1 MKAATRLILVSRH
14 KLMTEALHALFKG
27 ERDVHVV
34 GQAADEQAALQLAS
48 RAKAD
53 VAIVDMVAQVLN
65 AFSIVRQLKKQS
77 PTVRVV
83 ALSMWSDEAYVSQVL
98 RNGASAFVLRSEGFS
113 SLARAV
119 HDVAAGRQ
127 YLSPQLDISA
137 IRRRQKAAD
146 SYTDDLDKLT
156 AREREVL
163 QLAMEGCPN
172 ALIAG
177 RLGISRRTAETHRAN
192 IYKKLLVGSHT
203 ELVAFALRRGLLT
216 RDL

>member
-1 MKAATRLILVSRH
+1 MKAATRLILISRH
-14 KLMTEALHALFKG
+14 KLMTEALYALFQR
-27 ERDVHVV
+27 ERNVHVV
-34 GQAADEQAALQLAS
+34 GHAADEAAALQLAA
-48 RAKAD
+48 RTNAD

-77 PTVRVV
+77 PTLGVV
-83 ALSMWSDEAYVSQVL
+83 ALSMWSDEAYMSQVL
-98 RNGASAFVLRSEGFS
+98 RSGASAFVLRTEGFGR
-113 SLARAV
+113 LARAV
-119 HDVAAGRQ
+119 QDVAAGRR
-127 YLSPQLDISA
+127 YLSPQLNIPA
-137 IRRRQKAAD
+137 IRRRQKAAN

-163 QLAMEGCPN
+163 QLATEGCTN
-172 ALIAG
+172 ARIAA
-177 RLGISRRTAETHRAN
+177 RLGISRRTVETHRAN